1 MDFPGQPRLADFPE
15 LPLSGVSMLRSVDDL
30 GSFWASPMQS
40 RGLLLGTTACEVQE
54 GRSQPPG
61 DDGGLKNN
69 GMAELGES
77 TCKILS
83 WPFSGRFRFPSTQH
97 PGDPRLML
105 Q

>member
-1 MDFPGQPRLADFPE
+1 
-15 LPLSGVSMLRSVDDL
+15 MLRSVDDL
-30 GSFWASPMQS
+30 GSFWASLMQS
-40 RGLLLGTTACEVQE
+40 RGLLLGTMPCEVQE

-61 DDGGLKNN
+61 DDAGLKNN
-69 GMAELGES
+69 GMGELEES

-83 WPFSGRFRFPSTQH
+83 WPFSGRFLFPSTQH